1 MYRSAACFLGVD
13 DTRFDPDGTM
23 TRAMLTTVLYRL
35 EGEPDGAAGK
45 RFDDVAAD
53 AWYARAV
60 AWAAEEQ
67 IVLGTDNGFDP
78 EGTITREQL
87 AAMLYR
93 YAAYLGLDTSAQGGL
108 DGFFR
113 RGSCV
118 GMGAPAA
125 LLVRGKRYFNRQRR
139 RYS

>member
-1 MYRSAACFLGVD
+1 
-13 DTRFDPDGTM
+13 
-23 TRAMLTTVLYRL
+23 MLTTVLYRL

-78 EGTITREQL
+78 EGHDYPRTARGDAVPLCGVSRTGHVR
-87 AAMLYR
+87 A
-93 YAAYLGLDTSAQGGL
+93 
-108 DGFFR
+108 R
-113 RGSCV
+113 R
-118 GMGAPAA
+118 P
-125 LLVRGKRYFNRQRR
+125 
-139 RYS
+139 